1 MSQKCNN
8 RLFSEK
14 NKQLLNF
21 KLFFKR
27 CKSVLDIFRKELDI
41 SKEKNI
47 ELKKCEYQV
56 VKLKKCAKKN
66 TSLIKY

>member
-14 NKQLLNF
+14 NKQLLSF

-27 CKSVLDIFRKELDI
+27 CKSVLDI

-47 ELKKCEYQV
+47 ELKKCEYQI
-56 VKLKKCAKKN
+56 VKLKKMCKE
-66 TSLIKY
+66 KYIID